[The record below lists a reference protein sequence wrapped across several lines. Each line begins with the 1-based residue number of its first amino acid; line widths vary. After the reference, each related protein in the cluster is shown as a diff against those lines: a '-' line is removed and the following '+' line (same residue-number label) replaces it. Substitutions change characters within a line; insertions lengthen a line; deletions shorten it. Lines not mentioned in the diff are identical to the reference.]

1 MLLVS
6 SNAVGARVEHH
17 RNVIDA
23 AARAGVALLAYTS
36 VLRADTSSLGLAVD
50 HLATEDALKQSGV
63 PFTLLRNGWYTE
75 NYTENTAAALA
86 SGQVLGAAGEGR
98 ISAATRRDFAEAA
111 AVVLAE
117 GDHAGAVY
125 ELAGDDAF
133 TMAEYAAALGAA
145 SGPEIGYTDLPAE
158 EYAAALESAGVPAP
172 FAQLLAGSD
181 VGIAAGDL
189 EDRSGTLS
197 RLIGRPTTPLA
208 DAPARRRAG
217 NERRRAAGRRHRG
230 AGALLRSP
238 RPGRRPRPDRE
249 DGDVRTGRRHPRAGP
264 ARDPRRARARRHPL
278 APASTAARG
287 CWRSRSTGSTHGDP
301 AAGPARARR
310 C

>member
-1 MLLVS
+1 LGRVTPSPKGILMTVLVTGTSGHLGHLTVLALLDRGVPASEIVATARDLTAIADLAERGVQTRRADYGDPASLDAALAGVDRVLLVS
-6 SNAVGARVEHH
+6 SNAVGARLEHH

-98 ISAATRRDFAEAA
+98 ISAATRSDFAEAA

-145 SGPEIGYTDLPAE
+145 TGREIGYTDLPAE

-208 DAPARRRAG
+208 DALRDAG
-217 NERRRAAGRRHRG
+217 
-230 AGALLRSP
+230 L
-238 RPGRRPRPDRE
+238 
-249 DGDVRTGRRHPRAGP
+249 
-264 ARDPRRARARRHPL
+264 
-278 APASTAARG
+278 
-287 CWRSRSTGSTHGDP
+287 
-301 AAGPARARR
+301 
-310 C
+310 

>member
-1 MLLVS
+1 MTVLVTGTSGHLGHLTVLALLDRGVPASEIVATARDLTAIADLAERGVQTRRADYGDPASLDAALAGVDRVLLVS
-6 SNAVGARVEHH
+6 SNAVGARLEHH

-98 ISAATRRDFAEAA
+98 ISAATRSDFAEAA

-145 SGPEIGYTDLPAE
+145 TGREIGYTDLPAE

-208 DAPARRRAG
+208 DALRDAG
-217 NERRRAAGRRHRG
+217 
-230 AGALLRSP
+230 L
-238 RPGRRPRPDRE
+238 
-249 DGDVRTGRRHPRAGP
+249 
-264 ARDPRRARARRHPL
+264 
-278 APASTAARG
+278 
-287 CWRSRSTGSTHGDP
+287 
-301 AAGPARARR
+301 
-310 C
+310 

>member
-1 MLLVS
+1 MTVLVTGTSGHLGRLTVLALLDRGVPASEIVATARDLTAIADLAERGVQTRRADYGDPASLDAALAGVDRVLLVS
-6 SNAVGARVEHH
+6 SNAVGARLEHH

-23 AARAGVALLAYTS
+23 AARADVALLAYTS
-36 VLRADTSSLGLAVD
+36 VLRADTSSLGLAAD

-117 GDHAGAVY
+117 GEHAGAVY

-145 SGPEIGYTDLPAE
+145 TGQEIAYTDLPAE

-208 DAPARRRAG
+208 DALRDAG
-217 NERRRAAGRRHRG
+217 
-230 AGALLRSP
+230 L
-238 RPGRRPRPDRE
+238 
-249 DGDVRTGRRHPRAGP
+249 
-264 ARDPRRARARRHPL
+264 
-278 APASTAARG
+278 
-287 CWRSRSTGSTHGDP
+287 
-301 AAGPARARR
+301 
-310 C
+310 